1 MIVVPCIRPSFKSSS
16 VIVTRLHSRHDRI
29 YRIYHTLAVCRKPAQ
44 SGSSRFGMTGR
55 CVHATGCE
63 VEERKV
69 IRLSRCFSG
78 KGLAM
83 LREELWHCRTVI
95 RW

>member
-16 VIVTRLHSRHDRI
+16 IIVTFLHSRHDRI
-29 YRIYHTLAVCRKPAQ
+29 HRIYHTLAVCSKPAQ

-63 VEERKV
+63 VEEW
-69 IRLSRCFSG
+69 
-78 KGLAM
+78 KGDQA
-83 LREELWHCRTVI
+83 EQVFQWEGVGDAA
-95 RW
+95 